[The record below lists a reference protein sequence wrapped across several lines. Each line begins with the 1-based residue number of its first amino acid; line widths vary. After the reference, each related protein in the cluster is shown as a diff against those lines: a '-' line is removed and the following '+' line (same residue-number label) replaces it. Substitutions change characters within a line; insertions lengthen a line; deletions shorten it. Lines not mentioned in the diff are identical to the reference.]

1 MGMYVP
7 ERGSCV
13 RYLKAALA
21 GLTAFAVLFAAAVK
35 LPLPDMRAAALVP
48 TPPPAAISRLWRE
61 AERIVTADCMRVTP
75 GDDGGVSARFR
86 VDGSI
91 EGGDEP
97 GDVITLPCEAT
108 PGARYLLYLA
118 GGEGEEADPL
128 RLLTGR
134 PIPVE
139 GANALYEG
147 EFFSLEGLEKDVE
160 RQRSILTV
168 PSQTFFYGSIEA
180 LDQACDE
187 IVVAR
192 VVSAGEPVDTL
203 CRSAEGG
210 ESTLITAEQV
220 FLRVK
225 VENALMGGLKYGDI
239 LSVVI
244 EPYNIRPVVNAVN
257 LAPKTVP
264 TPPEETPQEGGV
276 YLFFLIRSVDKKAD
290 FYFTVN
296 PYEGYAKLLGSALLH
311 PYYNIALRETNDLPH
326 FVSRLAAA
334 REAAAANG

>member
-1 MGMYVP
+1 MRYV
-7 ERGSCV
+7 
-13 RYLKAALA
+13 KAALA
-21 GLTAFAVLFAAAVK
+21 GLMAFAVLFAAAVK
-35 LPLPDMRAAALVP
+35 LPLPDMRASSLVP

-61 AERIVTADCMRVTP
+61 AERIVIAVCMRVRQNEY
-75 GDDGGVSARFR
+75 GVSTARFR

-108 PGARYLLYLA
+108 PGVRYLLYIA
-118 GGEGEEADPL
+118 GAEQDGEIK
-128 RLLTGR
+128 LLGGK

-147 EFFSLEGLEKDVE
+147 ELFSMEGLIKDIE

-168 PSQTFFYGSIEA
+168 PSQSFFYGSIDA
-180 LDQACDE
+180 LDMACDE

-192 VVSAGEPVDTL
+192 VISASEPVETL

-210 ESTLITAEQV
+210 ESTLITAEEV
-220 FLRVK
+220 FLRIK
-225 VENALMGGLKYGDI
+225 VENALMGRLKYGDM

-244 EPYNIRPVVNAVN
+244 EPYNIRPVVNAVA

-264 TPPEETPQEGGV
+264 TPPEAAPQEGGV
-276 YLFFLIRSVDKKAD
+276 YLFFLIRSIDKKAD

-296 PYEGYAKLLGSALLH
+296 PYEGYARLLGSALLH
-311 PYYNIALRETNDLPH
+311 PYYNIALRETNDLTH

-334 REAAAANG
+334 REAAASE